1 MKKATRETAAATYQT
16 RRREIEAMIA
26 MLQADLNAH
35 AKEAAQDPRNWGF
48 AGDLELVRTNLKQ
61 TMVFLRGARDE
72 ELEGNLIDREV
83 AARIA

>member
-1 MKKATRETAAATYQT
+1 MKKATRETATDAYQT

-26 MLQADLNAH
+26 MLQADLKAH
-35 AKEAAQDPRNWGF
+35 AKCAAADERNWGF
-48 AGDLELVRTNLKQ
+48 PGDLELVRTNLKQ
-61 TMVFLRGARDE
+61 TMVFLRGAHDE